1 MQVAAI
7 MQAGRRT
14 LGRGWIALVLLLVA
28 AGAPAQVFY
37 SVTTPDGE
45 INWLLG
51 TIHAEDARVL
61 EFPPALE
68 QALLQA
74 DRLALELVPDEPV
87 LRALE
92 REMRL
97 PPGEVLADRIG
108 PRLYRRV
115 ARALADYGMDRKTVR
130 RLRPWAAAMTLTQPP
145 LETGMFMDLALSVEA
160 ARSGTELV
168 ALETL
173 DEQLAFITGLGEEA
187 HVRLLENAVE
197 DPDSRAARLEAL
209 IEAWLAGDLER
220 LRRLAERELAG
231 LDAETR
237 ARFRTSGIVE
247 RNVRMAR
254 RVRPLLEHGNTLVAV
269 GALHLP
275 GADGL
280 IALLREQGNQVE
292 AIY

>member
-1 MQVAAI
+1 MKT
-7 MQAGRRT
+7 GRRT
-14 LGRGWIALVLLLVA
+14 LGGGWIVLFLLLVA
-28 AGAPAQVFY
+28 AGARAQVFY
-37 SVTTPDGE
+37 SVTTPGGDV
-45 INWLLG
+45 NWLLG

-61 EFPPALE
+61 EFPPVLE
-68 QALLQA
+68 QALRQA
-74 DRLALELVPDEPV
+74 DRLALELVPDESM
-87 LRALE
+87 LQALA

-115 ARALADYGMDRKTVR
+115 ARALADYGMDRKTIR
-130 RLRPWAAAMTLTQPP
+130 RLQPWAAAMTLSQPP
-145 LETGMFMDLALSVEA
+145 LETGMFMDLALSIA
-160 ARSGTELV
+160 ASRSGAELI

-173 DEQLAFITGLGEEA
+173 DEQLAFFTGLGEDA
-187 HVRLLENAVE
+187 HVRLLEAAVE
-197 DPDSRAARLEAL
+197 EPDSRSARLEVL

-254 RVRPLLEHGNTLVAV
+254 RAQPLLEHGNTLVAV

-280 IALLREQGNQVE
+280 IALLREQGNRVE
-292 AIY
+292 VIY